1 MLDIFWSDLIFDKYL
16 NKVFNMWMY
25 KMNLNRLS
33 SIREKLLPNINGSE
47 TLRISEL
54 LTITVPIPND
64 EKKLTYIFI
73 FTLLCGALEGFMKAL
88 SALKCENKN
97 LS

>member
-54 LTITVPIPND
+54 LTLTVPIPND

-73 FTLLCGALEGFMKAL
+73 FTLLCGALESFMKAL
-88 SALKCENKN
+88 SALKCKNKN